1 MKSRSTFYS
10 TGIPTTFN
18 DLGECDEIDR
28 GGVPC
33 AVPFCGYGTAD
44 FGIIPDR
51 MKEDGN
57 QIVVYQPEGELEKES
72 NLHFLQI
79 PNSDRPVAIYSLDV
93 IISVGYRVKSMV
105 GTRFRQ
111 WANKVLKENPVGSQN
126 SERGCRSSC

>member
-28 GGVPC
+28 GGVPF
-33 AVPFCGYGTAD
+33 AVPFCGYGTVD

-57 QIVVYQPEGELEKES
+57 QIIVYQPDEVMRLEVRLENES
-72 NLHFLQI
+72 
-79 PNSDRPVAIYSLDV
+79 
-93 IISVGYRVKSMV
+93 SVGDCP
-105 GTRFRQ
+105 Q
-111 WANKVLKENPVGSQN
+111 AVLFCAVRHRCLSPL
-126 SERGCRSSC
+126 RH

>member
-44 FGIIPDR
+44 FGLIPDR

-57 QIVVYQPEGELEKES
+57 QIVVYQPDEVMRLEVRLEKFCWGLS
-72 NLHFLQI
+72 
-79 PNSDRPVAIYSLDV
+79 PSR
-93 IISVGYRVKSMV
+93 SVGRTIYGNDEDGDKNATDRSYRVAAGVCV
-105 GTRFRQ
+105 G
-111 WANKVLKENPVGSQN
+111 
-126 SERGCRSSC
+126 

>member
-28 GGVPC
+28 GGVPF
-33 AVPFCGYGTAD
+33 AVPFCGYGTVD

-57 QIVVYQPEGELEKES
+57 QIIVYQPDEVMRLEVRLENES
-72 NLHFLQI
+72 
-79 PNSDRPVAIYSLDV
+79 
-93 IISVGYRVKSMV
+93 SVGDCP
-105 GTRFRQ
+105 Q
-111 WANKVLKENPVGSQN
+111 AVLFCAVRHHCLSPL
-126 SERGCRSSC
+126 RH

>member
-57 QIVVYQPEGELEKES
+57 QIVVYQPDEVMRLEVRLENES
-72 NLHFLQI
+72 
-79 PNSDRPVAIYSLDV
+79 
-93 IISVGYRVKSMV
+93 SVGDCH
-105 GTRFRQ
+105 Q
-111 WANKVLKENPVGSQN
+111 AVLFCAVRHRCLSPL
-126 SERGCRSSC
+126 RH

>member
-57 QIVVYQPEGELEKES
+57 QIIVYQPEGELEKGLIVRTDPE
-72 NLHFLQI
+72 H
-79 PNSDRPVAIYSLDV
+79 PNSPHQEYELA
-93 IISVGYRVKSMV
+93 
-105 GTRFRQ
+105 
-111 WANKVLKENPVGSQN
+111 
-126 SERGCRSSC
+126 